1 VRQISRQFPASI
13 RQKTLDAPAPQPFG
27 GFFVVQLEGLKT
39 GVHLML
45 RPLLALGMI
54 VCVSAP
60 AFSAEYYVV
69 RGPDKR
75 CRVVET
81 KPADTTVVQV
91 GPMAFV
97 TRDEAESQV
106 RVLCKEESS
115 THIEVEKVR

>member
-1 VRQISRQFPASI
+1 
-13 RQKTLDAPAPQPFG
+13 
-27 GFFVVQLEGLKT
+27 
-39 GVHLML
+39 ML
-45 RPLLALGMI
+45 RPLLALTMI
-54 VCVSAP
+54 ACVSAP

-81 KPADTTVVQV
+81 KPTDTTIVQV

-106 RVLCKEESS
+106 KVLCKEDTS
-115 THIEVEKVR
+115 TTIQVR